1 MKKIITTNELVD
13 ASNQQV
19 FTLSQK
25 INSGECAVEEIGDY
39 LPGNLLVTDLSL
51 NAVTYM
57 NRRGCDILMHSL
69 DELQTMGPD
78 YFQRFF
84 VREESEAIVSG
95 YVSLQQ
101 QQDPSRVFS
110 FTHRVKPNGASTYN
124 WYFGTAKLLY
134 TPGEEN
140 SHKILLMVNDVNSL
154 GAIAQKINNMLEE
167 SDWVKKNFKRFSL
180 LTKKEKDI
188 ITLLASGLS
197 TKQIAET
204 LCISRLTVN
213 THRRNITKKLEL
225 KSFALLY
232 RFAVAFGLIKH

>member
-1 MKKIITTNELVD
+1 MKKIITSDELID
-13 ASNQQV
+13 ASGQQV
-19 FTLSQK
+19 FTLGQK
-25 INSGECAVEEIGDY
+25 ISSGECTVEEIGEY
-39 LPGNLLVTDLSL
+39 LPGNLLVTDLSQ

-57 NRRGCDILMHSL
+57 NKRGCDILMHSL
-69 DELQTMGPD
+69 DELQAMGPD

-84 VREESEAIVSG
+84 VREESERIVSG
-95 YVSLQQ
+95 YANLHQ

-110 FTHRVKPNGASTYN
+110 FTHRVKPKGASTYN

-134 TPGEEN
+134 TPGGEN

-154 GAIAQKINNMLEE
+154 GAIAPKINMLLDE
-167 SDWVKKNFKRFSL
+167 SDWVKKNFKKFSL

-188 ITLLASGLS
+188 ITLLASGLN

-204 LCISRLTVN
+204 LFISRLTVN
-213 THRRNITKKLEL
+213 THRRNITRKLEL

>member
-1 MKKIITTNELVD
+1 MKKIITSNELID
-13 ASNQQV
+13 AGGQQV
-19 FTLSQK
+19 FTLGQK
-25 INSGECAVEEIGDY
+25 ISNGECTVEEIGEY
-39 LPGNLLVTDLSL
+39 LPGNLLVTDLSQ

-57 NRRGCDILMHSL
+57 NKRGCDILMHNL
-69 DELQTMGPD
+69 DELQVMGPD

-84 VREESEAIVSG
+84 VREESERIISG
-95 YVSLQQ
+95 YAFLQQ
-101 QQDPSRVFS
+101 QQDPSRVFN
-110 FTHRVKPNGASTYN
+110 FTHRVKPKGASTYN

-134 TPGEEN
+134 TPGGEN

-154 GAIAQKINNMLEE
+154 GAIAPKINILLEE
-167 SDWVKKNFKRFSL
+167 SDWVKKNFKKFSL

-213 THRRNITKKLEL
+213 THRRNITQKLEL